1 MRVSIIQ
8 IGNSKGLRIPQSIL
22 KQCGIESEVEMEI
35 QNKNIIIKPIQKK
48 DYTLTFD
55 NINQM
60 EDVEI
65 QLLLKKLDAATL
77 AISLISASKEI
88 KEKIFKNLSDKNKA
102 LIEEMI
108 ESYNSMDA
116 KQLLVEMQKAKINLA
131 LAEI

>member
-35 QNKNIIIKPIQKK
+35 QDKNIIIKPIQKR
-48 DYTLTFD
+48 DYSLTFD

-65 QLLLKKLDAATL
+65 QLLLKKLDATTL
-77 AISLISASKEI
+77 AISLMSANNEI
-88 KEKIFKNLSDKNKA
+88 KEKIFKNLSEKYKT
-102 LIEEMI
+102 LIQEMI
-108 ESYNSMDA
+108 ENYSSMDA

>member
-1 MRVSIIQ
+1 MHVSIIQ

-35 QNKNIIIKPIQKK
+35 QDKNIIIKPIQKR
-48 DYTLTFD
+48 DYSLTFD

-65 QLLLKKLDAATL
+65 QLLLKKLDATTL
-77 AISLISASKEI
+77 AISLMSANNEI
-88 KEKIFKNLSDKNKA
+88 KEKIFKNLSEKYKI
-102 LIEEMI
+102 LIQEMI
-108 ESYNSMDA
+108 ENYSSMDA

>member
-35 QNKNIIIKPIQKK
+35 QDKNIIIKPIQKR
-48 DYTLTFD
+48 DYSLTFD

-65 QLLLKKLDAATL
+65 QLLLKKLDATTL
-77 AISLISASKEI
+77 SISLMSANNEI
-88 KEKIFKNLSDKNKA
+88 KEKIFKNLSEKYKT
-102 LIEEMI
+102 LIQEMI
-108 ESYNSMDA
+108 ENYNSMDA